1 MPKNIKIKIKYVLN
15 KLLKKL
21 IIGIIIKPNTA
32 YKYEIKNIIQ
42 NYKMPKSSNSKP
54 RKSTARKGAK
64 KSAPAAAPVV
74 VAAPEPVVVEPVVVE
89 AAAPEPVVA
98 ESASESPTLDDQF
111 KDIVERITQFRSL
124 ATTLLA
130 DVKRLQKNVGKHVRE
145 SNKKQRKRRGATNA
159 DGVKR
164 PPSGFAKPA
173 KISDALCSFLGQPS
187 GTEMAR
193 TEVTKYLTKYIK
205 EHQLQ
210 DPSNRRII
218 NCDAQ
223 LSGLLNVKP
232 TDEVTYFNLQRYM
245 KPHFPPKNVSTV
257 SA

>member
-1 MPKNIKIKIKYVLN
+1 
-15 KLLKKL
+15 
-21 IIGIIIKPNTA
+21 
-32 YKYEIKNIIQ
+32 
-42 NYKMPKSSNSKP
+42 MPKSSNSKATKA

-64 KSAPAAAPVV
+64 KTTESAPTPV
-74 VAAPEPVVVEPVVVE
+74 VAAPEPTPEPVVVE
-89 AAAPEPVVA
+89 TAATSEPVV
-98 ESASESPTLDDQF
+98 ESASESPSLDDQF

-130 DVKRLQKNVGKHVRE
+130 DVKRLQKNVGRHVRE

-159 DGVKR
+159 DGAKR

-173 KISDALCSFLGQPS
+173 KISDALCSFLGKAS

-245 KPHFPPKNVSTV
+245 KPHFPSKSASST
-257 SA
+257 A